1 MHYLSRASRKR
12 VDPATQWIP
21 AETVPDLRSNIRFD
35 GPVRRAFLTW
45 ARYSDRAHTLAAPIS
60 QNRGAVPASS
70 LVELAGTP
78 TSLAEAA

>member
-12 VDPATQWIP
+12 VDPNTQWIP

-45 ARYSDRAHTLAAPIS
+45 ARYSDRAHTLAAPIG

-78 TSLAEAA
+78 TPLAEAA

>member
-1 MHYLSRASRKR
+1 MFHSSHPRTKR
-12 VDPATQWIP
+12 VDPNTQWIP

-45 ARYSDRAHTLAAPIS
+45 ARYSDRAHTLAAPIG
-60 QNRGAVPASS
+60 QTRGAVPASS

-78 TSLAEAA
+78 SPLAEAA

>member
-12 VDPATQWIP
+12 VDTNTQWIP

-45 ARYSDRAHTLAAPIS
+45 ARCSDRAHPLATPS
-60 QNRGAVPASS
+60 QSRGAVPASS
-70 LVELAGTP
+70 LVGLAGTP
-78 TSLAEAA
+78 PPLAEAA